1 VLHVGFVLTLYE
13 DTIKMEFP
21 QFRKL
26 ENGRSLYKITSPNQF
41 IELQQIGTNWFHYKF
56 DVQQFPDLL
65 RIEDMLQGKHPF
77 EVVQE
82 IEFETIF
89 SQV

>member
-1 VLHVGFVLTLYE
+1 MHE

-41 IELQQIGTNWFHYKF
+41 TELQQIGSKWFSYAF
-56 DVQQFPDLL
+56 EVQQFPDLL
-65 RIEDMLQGKHPF
+65 RVQDMLEANQSFLAIH
-77 EVVQE
+77 ESEYQ
-82 IEFETIF
+82 TIF
-89 SQV
+89 AQL

>member
-1 VLHVGFVLTLYE
+1 MV
-13 DTIKMEFP
+13 FP

-41 IELQQIGTNWFHYKF
+41 IELQQIGANWFYYKF

-65 RIEDMLQGKHPF
+65 RIQDMLQGNASF
-77 EVVQE
+77 SV
-82 IEFETIF
+82 INETEYQAIF
-89 SQV
+89 TQL